1 MLRFSCFCL
10 LSLAL
15 HLACGQLLAQSLGG
29 ASRPL
34 EIGRAH
40 V

>member
-1 MLRFSCFCL
+1 MDG
-10 LSLAL
+10 LSFDDFMHNLSSLISA
-15 HLACGQLLAQSLGG
+15 AQTIHY
-29 ASRPL
+29 SRPL